1 MGVRY
6 VKQGLQWLAG
16 KGFQQKWAGKLFLEA
31 KRNFTKISFL
41 KFSYRIFKCE
51 LFLFF

>member
-16 KGFQQKWAGKLFLEA
+16 KGFQQKWRENCFCLE
-31 KRNFTKISFL
+31 RSEILIKISFL
-41 KFSYRIFKCE
+41 ILLISWV
-51 LFLFF
+51 